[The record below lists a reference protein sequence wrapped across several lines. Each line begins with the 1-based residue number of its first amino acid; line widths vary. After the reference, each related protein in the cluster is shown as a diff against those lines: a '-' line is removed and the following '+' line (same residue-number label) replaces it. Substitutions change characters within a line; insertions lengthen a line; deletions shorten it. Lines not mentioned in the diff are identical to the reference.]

1 MIQNRFAVLCDNKD
15 VIDASQRYEYFI
27 QANKEAT
34 ESLIP
39 KKTRVRKNDTS
50 DDARVTKARKEVQ
63 EAFVIFQQSQT
74 PDNEIQ
80 LQRSKASLQ
89 RAYEAVLEG
98 ELTNEIDKL
107 EKLDNTRKHREAWK
121 SINNISGRKKGKT
134 GILEGKNKEERVQN
148 WHKHFKDLLGRE
160 PQTSNNHEE
169 IRTILH
175 DIGYLTG
182 EFTMDELQ
190 KAKAKITL
198 GKASGPDNIPPEVIK
213 LCDIDQILLDFANDL
228 LINKQKPSQWSI
240 SDIIPVPKKG
250 DLSKGGN
257 YRGIS
262 LNAIASKLVN
272 RMILNRIQPILDPH
286 LRPNQNGFR
295 PGRSTTS
302 QILALR
308 RLIEG
313 VKSNNLPAVLL
324 FLDFR
329 KAFDSIHREKMFA
342 ILKAYNIPDELV
354 NAIKLLYHNTRA
366 KVVSPDG
373 ETEEFEIVAGVL
385 QGDTLA
391 PYLFTIVL
399 DYVMREAMTKT
410 DNPGFTLSKRRSK
423 RHPPVTISDLDFA
436 DDIALTLDNL
446 QEAQTLLT
454 GVETAASNVGLHL
467 NAAKTEMIVYN
478 QQIEMINSLNGE
490 QIKSVDDFKYLGSW
504 IDNTLKDMNTRKAQA
519 WVACNKLSKIWKSN
533 LNRNLK
539 ARLFTAIVESVL
551 LYGCESWAMNKTTTK
566 QIDGAY
572 TRLLRSAFNISWKDH
587 ITNERLYGS
596 IPKVST
602 KIKERRMRLCG
613 HCFRHNEEIASKLVL
628 WQPDRGRPS
637 RGRRKTTLVDTLL
650 DDTGCATRNELAT
663 AMLDRDSWKER
674 IHEVRGLD
682 FTIPPARLG
691 LALNFGNIYFK
702 SF

>member
-1 MIQNRFAVLCDNKD
+1 
-15 VIDASQRYEYFI
+15 
-27 QANKEAT
+27 
-34 ESLIP
+34 
-39 KKTRVRKNDTS
+39 
-50 DDARVTKARKEVQ
+50 
-63 EAFVIFQQSQT
+63 
-74 PDNEIQ
+74 
-80 LQRSKASLQ
+80 
-89 RAYEAVLEG
+89 
-98 ELTNEIDKL
+98 
-107 EKLDNTRKHREAWK
+107 
-121 SINNISGRKKGKT
+121 
-134 GILEGKNKEERVQN
+134 
-148 WHKHFKDLLGRE
+148 
-160 PQTSNNHEE
+160 
-169 IRTILH
+169 
-175 DIGYLTG
+175 
-182 EFTMDELQ
+182 MDELQ
-190 KAKAKITL
+190 KAKARITL

-262 LNAIASKLVN
+262 LNAITSKLIN

-313 VKSNNLPAVLL
+313 VKANNLPAVLL

-354 NAIKLLYHNTRA
+354 SAIKLLYQNTRA

-373 ETEEFEIVAGVL
+373 DTEEFEIVAGVL

-399 DYVMREAMTKT
+399 DYVMREAMIKT
-410 DNPGFTLSKRRSK
+410 DNPGFTLSKRRSR
-423 RHPPVTISDLDFA
+423 RHPPVRLSDLDFA
-436 DDIALTLDNL
+436 DDIALTLDTL
-446 QEAQTLLT
+446 QEAQSLLT
-454 GVETAASNVGLHL
+454 SVETAAANVGLHL
-467 NAAKTEMIVYN
+467 NATKTEMIVYN

-504 IDNTLKDMNTRKAQA
+504 IDNTYKDIKVRKAQA
-519 WVACNKLSKIWKSN
+519 WVACNRLNKIWKSN
-533 LNRNLK
+533 LSRNLK
-539 ARLFTAIVESVL
+539 TRLFMTTVESVL

-572 TRLLRSAFNISWKDH
+572 TRLLRSALNISWRDRVS
-587 ITNERLYGS
+587 NERLYDS
-596 IPKVST
+596 LPKVST

-613 HCFRHNEEIASKLVL
+613 HCYRHNDEIASKLVL

-637 RGRRKTTLVDTLL
+637 RGRKKTTLIDTLL
-650 DDTGCATRNELAT
+650 DDTGCATTNELAT
-663 AMLDRDSWKER
+663 AMLDRDSWRER
-674 IHEVRGLD
+674 IYEVRAG
-682 FTIPPARLG
+682 ARQRSRSIDRDR
-691 LALNFGNIYFK
+691 F
-702 SF
+702 S